1 MSDESYLIRLTP
13 AQRDIL
19 FALVNRAP
27 LDGFAFGDLE
37 LLIQVMF
44 ALNNPFVP
52 QTDDVL
58 IEEIADGD
66 V

>member
-27 LDGFAFGDLE
+27 LDGFARGIVKMMAE
-37 LLIQVMF
+37 EAARKEGV
-44 ALNNPFVP
+44 
-52 QTDDVL
+52 
-58 IEEIADGD
+58 EEITPSFMRKVRQQLGD
-66 V
+66 R